1 MVNNAGSGRGD
12 DNLPN
17 QDDDMPFLVQ
27 LARSGAPDYRFL
39 VSTDEVGRMS
49 STHGELQPYAV
60 RSEESRGRCFAEPE
74 HPYRDPF
81 DRDRDRVVHSRAFRR
96 LEYKT
101 QVFPNH
107 HGDHFRTR
115 LTHTIEV
122 AQLARTVARVLGLN
136 TALSEAIALA
146 HDLGHPPF
154 GHVGEGV
161 LDTMMRDTGG
171 FEHNRHT
178 LRTVVEIEERYA
190 GFRGLN
196 LTYEVREG
204 IAKHSAR
211 YDRFDGE
218 EMAEFRPHER
228 PPLEAQIIDLV
239 DDLAYN
245 VHDIDDG
252 VEAHVL
258 SIDELVEDAPIF
270 GRIYRRM
277 SAEFSGASRR
287 ELFNETIRRMVDSL
301 VTDLIQSSR
310 EAIAVSGVRDLVE
323 IRALPTNLACHSEEV
338 RAEMVVLGELLSQR
352 LYQSPLVHE
361 QMESARLTIERLFQ
375 AYVEDPELLPERH
388 RQRAARVG
396 TRIAIGDYVAGMTD
410 RFVIREHDRLVG
422 VG

>member
-1 MVNNAGSGRGD
+1 
-12 DNLPN
+12 
-17 QDDDMPFLVQ
+17 
-27 LARSGAPDYRFL
+27 
-39 VSTDEVGRMS
+39 MS
-49 STHGELQPYAV
+49 SIQGELQSYAV
-60 RSEESRGRCFAEPE
+60 RSEESRGRCFPEPE
-74 HPYRDPF
+74 HPYRGPF
-81 DRDRDRVVHSRAFRR
+81 ERDRDRIVHSRAFRR

-122 AQLARTVARVLGLN
+122 AHLARTVARVLGLN

-154 GHVGEGV
+154 GHVGESV
-161 LDTMMRDTGG
+161 LDEMMHDTGG

-178 LRTVVEIEERYA
+178 LRTVVEIEEKYA

-211 YDRFDGE
+211 YDRFVGE
-218 EMAEFRPHER
+218 EMREFRPHER
-228 PPLEAQIIDLV
+228 APLEAQIIDLV
-239 DDLAYN
+239 DDLTYN

-258 SIDELVEDAPIF
+258 SVDELVADAPLF
-270 GRIYRRM
+270 GRIYTKL
-277 SAEFSGASRR
+277 SIELAGASRR
-287 ELFNETIRRMVDSL
+287 ELFNETIRRMVDRL
-301 VTDLIQSSR
+301 ATDLIESSR
-310 EAIAVSGVRDLVE
+310 EAIAASGVRNLAE
-323 IRALPTNLACHSEEV
+323 IRALPANLACHSEGV
-338 RAEMVVLGELLSQR
+338 KADMAVLGEVLSQR

-361 QMESARLTIERLFQ
+361 QMESARLTIERLFH
-375 AYVEDPELLPERH
+375 AYLDDPELLPERH
-388 RQRAARVG
+388 RLRADRVG

-410 RFVIREHDRLVG
+410 RFVIREHDRIMKDR
-422 VG
+422 

>member
-1 MVNNAGSGRGD
+1 
-12 DNLPN
+12 
-17 QDDDMPFLVQ
+17 
-27 LARSGAPDYRFL
+27 
-39 VSTDEVGRMS
+39 MS
-49 STHGELQPYAV
+49 STHRGLQSYAM
-60 RSEESRGRCFAEPE
+60 RSEESRGRSYPEPE
-74 HPYRDPF
+74 HAYRDAF
-81 DRDRDRVVHSRAFRR
+81 ERDRDRIIHSRAFRR

-122 AQLARTVARVLGLN
+122 AQLARTAARVLGLN
-136 TALSEAIALA
+136 SSLSEAIALA

-154 GHVGEGV
+154 GHVGESV
-161 LDTMMRDTGG
+161 LDDMMRGSGG

-178 LRTVVEIEERYA
+178 LRTVVELEERYP

-211 YDRFDGE
+211 YEHLGGDELR
-218 EMAEFRPHER
+218 EFRPHER

-258 SIDELVEDAPIF
+258 TIVDLVAEAPLF
-270 GRIYRRM
+270 GRTYQQT
-277 SAEFSGASRR
+277 SAEIPGATER
-287 ELFNETIRRMVDSL
+287 ELFNETIRRMVDTL
-301 VTDLIQSSR
+301 VTDLIESTR
-310 EAIAVSGVRDLVE
+310 EATMASGVRYLEDV
-323 IRALPTNLACHSEEV
+323 RAQATNLACHSEQV
-338 RAEMVVLGELLSQR
+338 SADIAELGQMLSHR

-361 QMESARLTIERLFQ
+361 QMESARLTIEQLFR
-375 AYVEDPELLPERH
+375 AYMDDPGQLPERH
-388 RQRAARVG
+388 RLRAERVG
-396 TRIAIGDYVAGMTD
+396 TRVAIGDYVAGMTD
-410 RFVIREHDRLVG
+410 RFVVREHARITAG
-422 VG
+422 GS